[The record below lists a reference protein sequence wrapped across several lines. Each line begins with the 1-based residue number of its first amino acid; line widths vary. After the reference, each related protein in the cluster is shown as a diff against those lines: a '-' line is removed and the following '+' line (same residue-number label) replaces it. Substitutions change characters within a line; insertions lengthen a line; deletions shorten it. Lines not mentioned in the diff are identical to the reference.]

1 MAKKSL
7 ILKNI
12 ENYKKSLFNVK
23 NIKNI
28 KINLLNNNSMENYF
42 KLFNIKKKK
51 LFVKF
56 KKRCYISGRNRS
68 VYSRFYLNRNF
79 IRKIGSF
86 GNIIGLEKSSW

>member
-12 ENYKKSLFNVK
+12 LIYKKSLFNIN

-28 KINLLNNNSMENYF
+28 KKNLFLNASLENYF
-42 KLFNIKKKK
+42 KLFNIGKKK

-56 KKRCYISGRNRS
+56 KKRCYISGRQRS
-68 VYSRFYLNRNF
+68 VYGRFYLNRNF